1 MLQLSRTIPLLVT
14 GVIHLFGTGCAG
26 NSDITRSYVDPTV
39 DTRSLDGV
47 LVVGVAR
54 QEASRIDFEDAFARA
69 LQRHGANAVP
79 SHSLGIALDSGAERF
94 LAAATDA
101 GLDTIL
107 ITRYIGESVEDVYH
121 PGTIYYDVMPVYTG
135 YPGPYGGYYGH
146 AYEVAYRQP
155 VWTSNHS
162 YTLITDLFATADRQH
177 LYQSV
182 SDTLQAGGRNKLRDD
197 IISGFVRDMKQQGV
211 LD

>member
-1 MLQLSRTIPLLVT
+1 MVQCNRAIPLLFIII
-14 GVIHLFGTGCAG
+14 IHLVGSGCAG
-26 NSDITRSYVDPTV
+26 NSDITRSYVDPTA
-39 DTRSLDGV
+39 DTRSLEGV

-54 QEASRIDFEDAFARA
+54 QEASRVDFEDAFARA
-69 LQRHGANAVP
+69 LKRHGASAVP
-79 SHSLGIALDSGAERF
+79 SHTLGLTLDDGAESF
-94 LAAATDA
+94 LSAARNA

-121 PGTIYYDVMPVYTG
+121 PGTIYYDVMPAYTG

-146 AYEVAYRQP
+146 AYEVAYQQP
-155 VWTSNHS
+155 VWTSNRS
-162 YTLITDLFATADRQH
+162 FTLITDLFATSDKQH

-182 SDTLQAGGRNKLRDD
+182 SDTLQAGGKNKLRDD
-197 IISGFVRDMKQQGV
+197 IISGFVKDMQHQGV

>member
-1 MLQLSRTIPLLVT
+1 MVQLNRAIPVLFILV
-14 GVIHLFGTGCAG
+14 VYALCSGCAG

-39 DTRSLDGV
+39 DARSLQGV
-47 LVVGVAR
+47 LVVGVASE
-54 QEASRIDFEDAFARA
+54 EASRIDFEDAFARA
-69 LQRHGANAVP
+69 LKRHGASAVP
-79 SHSLGIALDSGAERF
+79 SHSLGLALDSGAERF
-94 LAAATDA
+94 LATARSA

-146 AYEVAYRQP
+146 AYEVAYQQP

-162 YTLITDLFATADRQH
+162 FTLITDLFATSDKQH

-182 SDTLQAGGRNKLRDD
+182 SDTMQAGSRGKLRDD
-197 IISGFVRDMKQQGV
+197 IIGGFVKDMKQQGV

>member
-1 MLQLSRTIPLLVT
+1 MQYTRAIPLLLIVI
-14 GVIHLFGTGCAG
+14 IHLTGAGCAG

-39 DTRSLDGV
+39 DKRSLQGV
-47 LVVGVAR
+47 LVVGVAS
-54 QEASRIDFEDAFARA
+54 QEASRVDFEDAFARS
-69 LQRHGANAVP
+69 LKRHGATAVP
-79 SHSLGIALDSGAERF
+79 SHSLGLALDSGAESF
-94 LAAATDA
+94 LAAARDA

-107 ITRYIGESVEDVYH
+107 ITRYIGESVQDVYH

-146 AYEVAYRQP
+146 AYEVAYQQP

-162 YTLITDLFATADRQH
+162 FTLITDLFATSDKLH

-182 SDTLQAGGRNKLRDD
+182 SDTLQAGGKNKLRDD
-197 IISGFVRDMKQQGV
+197 IISGFVKDMKQQGV